1 MGTRQ
6 TFDDGY
12 HPDDDRP
19 SVTIEIDGQPSNQ
32 PAPVAT
38 SVARSSGPIDR
49 TRLLALT
56 ALAGLVGVALI
67 AIGTTRG
74 SSASQAAPSTTTAST
89 VVERVGPTPEPEVP
103 IIDQLPTTPIDMI
116 DNIVIAWVDDR
127 RRLSVQHLSTGEDLG
142 VSRLAKTNLPP
153 LPERIHLIG
162 AENSTWLIDLL
173 EPENSGELSNTV
185 RMVRLGQDLDSY
197 AFISSNP
204 GEDTE
209 FFVGSLWGPSMA
221 GTATAPASAAVL
233 TVARRGI
240 VVASQAAESSVL
252 LGDGLDPLPTRLGR
266 IVAASPSL
274 VAGIF
279 CDDLG
284 RCSGR
289 VAGWDGSNEVEIWA
303 DALGSPVVR
312 ISPDERYVLAAGGD
326 TWTLYDLESGSR
338 VSWTTAIRA
347 NDTLTWSPDSRS
359 VFWIDDTDVLAHSIV
374 TEPRQMSRVRQAG
387 SLGDRLPGS
396 DVALFLLEQ

>member
-1 MGTRQ
+1 MGTRH
-6 TFDDGY
+6 TFDHGRE
-12 HPDDDRP
+12 PGDDRP
-19 SVTIEIDGQPSNQ
+19 SVTVEVDGQPTSRTGL
-32 PAPVAT
+32 VAGGT
-38 SVARSSGPIDR
+38 VAQSHRAQR
-49 TRLLALT
+49 TRLVALAVLAGLVVLALT
-56 ALAGLVGVALI
+56 A
-67 AIGTTRG
+67 IGSNRG
-74 SSASQAAPSTTTAST
+74 GAASSAATSTTDVPAI
-89 VVERVGPTPEPEVP
+89 VERVESAPVTEVP
-103 IIDQLPTTPIDMI
+103 IIDQLPTTPVAMI
-116 DNIVIAWVDDR
+116 EDVVIAWVDDR
-127 RRLSVQHLSTGEDLG
+127 RHLTIQHLSTGEALP

-197 AFISSNP
+197 AFISTNP

-221 GTATAPASAAVL
+221 GTATAPAGAAVL

-374 TEPRQMSRVRQAG
+374 TEPRQMSRVRQVG
-387 SLGDRLPGS
+387 SIGDRLPGS
-396 DVALFLLEQ
+396 DVALFLLGQ